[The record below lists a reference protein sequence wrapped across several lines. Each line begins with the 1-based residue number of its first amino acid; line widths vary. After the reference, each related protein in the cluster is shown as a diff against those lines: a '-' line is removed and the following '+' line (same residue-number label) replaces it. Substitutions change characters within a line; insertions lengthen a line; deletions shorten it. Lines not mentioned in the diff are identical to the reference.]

1 MKRILF
7 PTDFS
12 EAATNA
18 FGHALAFAKKIQGE
32 LILYILTVLPIDDQF
47 FPRISRWCMTR

>member
-7 PTDFS
+7 PTDFL
-12 EAATNA
+12 EAAER

-32 LILYILTVLPIDDQF
+32 LILLHSYSTTD
-47 FPRISRWCMTR
+47 

>member
-18 FGHALAFAKKIQGE
+18 LSIIFEKKGE
-32 LILYILTVLPIDDQF
+32 LILLHSYPVLPIDEQF
-47 FPRISRWCMTR
+47 SQRILRWSMTRLS